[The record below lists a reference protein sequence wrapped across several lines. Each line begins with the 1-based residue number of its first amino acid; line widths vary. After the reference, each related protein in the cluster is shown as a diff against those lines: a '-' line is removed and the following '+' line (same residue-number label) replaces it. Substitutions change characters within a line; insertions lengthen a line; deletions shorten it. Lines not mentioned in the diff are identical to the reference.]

1 MSAPPVPSDRPNPPH
16 PPVAVG
22 RPAEERLRLLVEG
35 AVDYAIF
42 LLDNDGIVSSWN
54 VGAEKIK
61 GYRADE
67 IIGRPF
73 TVFYP
78 DEANAR
84 QWPQEELRRAR
95 RDGRFEDEGWR
106 VRKDGTR
113 FWANVVIT
121 ALRNEQGEVDG
132 FAKIT
137 RDLTERRRNEEA
149 LRLSEERFRLLVDG
163 VRDHAIYM
171 LDPSGHIQ
179 SWNAGAQAIKG
190 YSAADVI
197 GRHVSLFYTA
207 EDRLLGQPEQE
218 LAQALKYGR
227 TTDEGWRVRKD
238 GSVFWALVTVSSVYD
253 EEGHLRGFAKVT
265 RDMTERRR
273 LAELE
278 HSARRIS
285 QFLAILGHE
294 LRNPLAPIRNAVSI
308 MQIAP
313 EFPAKL
319 RGSRDIVDRQLSH
332 LTRLVDDLLDVGR
345 ITTGKISLKRQR
357 IGFREVVQRSVEATR
372 PLLAERGHELSVKL
386 PPQAVMVWGD
396 DTRLVQV
403 LQNLLSNAAKYT
415 DPGGRV
421 SVRVD
426 VEDGFVV
433 ASVSDNG
440 RGIAPDALQR
450 IFDLFVQED
459 SDGEGASGDGGL
471 GIGLTL
477 ARTLIEM
484 HGGTLRAESE
494 GRGRGSRFTVRLPTA
509 LDDQADS
516 PGAAGEQP
524 GTPGRRV
531 LVVDD
536 NRDSADTMAALLVAM
551 GHDARA
557 VHDGKAAVIVAAE
570 FQPQVVLLDLNLPGD
585 SGFNVLHRLR
595 AEPKVAPARIV
606 AMTGYGQESDRI
618 RTAEAGFDAHLTKP
632 VGWEQL
638 QAVLE

>member
-1 MSAPPVPSDRPNPPH
+1 M
-16 PPVAVG
+16 
-22 RPAEERLRLLVEG
+22 LVEG

>member
-1 MSAPPVPSDRPNPPH
+1 M
-16 PPVAVG
+16 AVG